1 MKQIFK
7 SLLNQ
12 RLILLPLDFRLAF
25 FLNANLFEF
34 DKVLWI
40 FLGPSIRQKSWKNKK
55 VKDQIKYEDED
66 EVEDDD

>member
-34 DKVLWI
+34 DKV
-40 FLGPSIRQKSWKNKK
+40 STRQKSWKNKK
-55 VKDQIKYEDED
+55 VKNQVKDEDED
-66 EVEDDD
+66 EV